1 MSTTTEALLEELKNA
16 NAAYRSGKPIM
27 SDDEYDAKIEQYRQL
42 DPDNEFL
49 NEVESEPENTFGGVK
64 VVHDE
69 RMLSMDKVYSVAKLR
84 TFFKSVDTAAR
95 ECGVPSPV
103 MYSVQP
109 KLDGI
114 SGNRSRRTGTLA
126 TRGTHGIEGEDV
138 TIAIARGVV
147 LDSLDPYGFGELVVN
162 REYFEN
168 ELAFDE
174 ELNPEGFMS
183 PRSFMAGVLGAD
195 AIKAKHVKA
204 LEAKMARMVFYKD
217 LPEVMLTA
225 EQIIQDIDALQNIRV
240 NCQYD
245 TDGLVISAVDPRIRD
260 YMGATHHHHKF
271 QVAFKQKGVTADTTV
286 IAITKQTGRTGHV
299 TPVAHFNPVLLPGA
313 LVSKAT
319 VHNYK
324 VLKERGIGI
333 GARLTIIRS
342 GEVIPK
348 IEAVITRSDALD
360 IPTHCPSCGEELIE
374 DGAFLTCIAQACP
387 AQLSARL
394 YHFFHTIGIAKG
406 FGDSAVEKLVDANIL
421 SVPRILEMTVKDFES
436 AGFGSGQ
443 AANLKEGLDTLKA
456 TPLVPWLFLG
466 ALGIHHMGKGS
477 SQTLLDNF
485 GTVAK
490 LRSASVDDIMAIS
503 GFGDKTA
510 PYIHAALQ
518 RRSSEIDSLLEVLTL
533 KEAQTQ
539 IKGTSLAGMLLVF
552 TGTMSEGRNAME
564 NLARDYGANI
574 GSSVSK
580 KTTALVTG
588 ADVGATKTA
597 KAEKMGVAVWTED
610 EFRAKLN

>member
-1 MSTTTEALLEELKNA
+1 MSTAIQMLLEELKTA
-16 NAAYRSGKPIM
+16 NAAYRAGKPLM
-27 SDDEYDAKIEQYRQL
+27 SDADYDAKVELYRQY
-42 DPDNEFL
+42 DPNNEFL
-49 NEVESEPENTFGGVK
+49 TEVEPEPENTFGGAK
-64 VVHDE
+64 VIHDE
-69 RMLSMDKVYSVAKLR
+69 RMLSMAKVYSVAKLQA
-84 TFFKSVDTAAR
+84 FFRAVDAAALQ
-95 ECGVPSPV
+95 CGVPQPV
-103 MYSVQP
+103 MYSVQA

-138 TIAIARGVV
+138 TIAIERGVV
-147 LDSLDPYGFGELVVN
+147 LDSADPYGYGELVVN

-168 ELAFDE
+168 ELALDE
-174 ELNPEGFMS
+174 ELNPDGFMS

-195 AIKAKHVKA
+195 DIKPKHVKA

-217 LPEVMLTA
+217 LPEVIKTA
-225 EQIIQDIDALQNIRV
+225 AQIITDIDALQNIRIT
-240 NCQYD
+240 CPYD
-245 TDGLVISAVDPRIRD
+245 TDGIVISAVDQRIRD
-260 YMGATHHHHKF
+260 YMGATHHHHKY
-271 QVAFKQKGVTADTTV
+271 QVAFKQKGVMADTTV
-286 IAITKQTGRTGHV
+286 TSITKQTGRTGHV

-319 VHNYK
+319 VHNYTI
-324 VLKERGIGI
+324 LKERGIGV

-348 IEAVITRSDALD
+348 IEAVITRSDSLD

-374 DGAFLTCIAQACP
+374 DGAFLTCIGQACP

-394 YHFFHTIGIAKG
+394 YHFFHTINIAKG
-406 FGDSAVEKLVDANIL
+406 FGDSAVEKLVEANIL
-421 SVPRILEMTVKDFES
+421 SVPRILEMSAKDFEN
-436 AGFGSGQ
+436 AGFGAGQ
-443 AANLKEGLDTLKA
+443 AANLKEGIDLLKA
-456 TPLVPWLFLG
+456 IPCVPWLFLG

-490 LRSASVDDIMAIS
+490 LRAASVNDIVSIT

-510 PYIHAALQ
+510 PYIHAALH
-518 RRSSEIDSLLEVLTL
+518 RRSSEIDALLEVLTL
-533 KEAQTQ
+533 KEANVQL
-539 IKGTSLAGMLLVF
+539 KGNSLDGMLLVF
-552 TGTMSEGRNAME
+552 TGTMTEGRNTME
-564 NLARDYGANI
+564 TLARDYGANI

-588 ADVGATKTA
+588 TDVGATKTA
-597 KAEKMGVAVWTED
+597 KAEKMGVAVWSEA
-610 EFRAKLN
+610 EFRKKLW

>member
-1 MSTTTEALLEELKNA
+1 MSTEMKMLLEELKNA
-16 NAAYRSGKPIM
+16 NAAYRAGKPVM
-27 SDDEYDAKIEQYRQL
+27 SDEDYDAKIEQYRQF
-42 DPDNEFL
+42 DPANEFL

-64 VVHDE
+64 VIHDE
-69 RMLSMDKVYSVAKLR
+69 RMLSMAKVYSIPKLR
-84 TFFKSVDTAAR
+84 AFFKSIDAAAQ
-95 ECGVPSPV
+95 ECGVPQPV
-103 MYSVQP
+103 MYTVQA

-138 TIAIARGVV
+138 TVAIERGVV
-147 LDSLDPYGFGELVVN
+147 LDSADPYGFGELVVN

-174 ELNPEGFMS
+174 ELNPDGFKS

-195 AIKAKHVKA
+195 AIKAKHVKT

-217 LPEVMLTA
+217 LPEVLMDA
-225 EQIIQDIDALQNIRV
+225 ERIINDIDALQDIRV
-240 NCQYD
+240 NCPYD
-245 TDGLVISAVDPRIRD
+245 TDGIVISAVDPRIRD
-260 YMGATHHHHKF
+260 YMGATHHHHRF
-271 QVAFKQKGVTADTTV
+271 QVAFKQKGVMADTTV
-286 IAITKQTGRTGHV
+286 TSITKQTGRTGHV

-313 LVSKAT
+313 LVRKAT
-319 VHNYK
+319 VHNYTI
-324 VLKERGIGI
+324 LKERGIGV

-348 IEAVITRSDALD
+348 IEAVITRSDNLD

-374 DGAFLTCIAQACP
+374 DGAFLTCIGQSCP

-394 YHFFHTIGIAKG
+394 YHFFHTINIAKG
-406 FGDSAVEKLVDANIL
+406 FGDSAVDKLVEANIL
-421 SVPRILEMTVKDFES
+421 SVPKILTMTATDFED

-443 AANLKEGLDTLKA
+443 AANLKDGIDTLKN
-456 TPLVPWLFLG
+456 TPIVPWLFLG

-485 GTVAK
+485 GTVDK
-490 LRSASVDDIMAIS
+490 LRSASVNDIMAIS

-518 RRSSEIDSLLEVLTL
+518 RRSSEIDALLEVLTL

-539 IKGTSLAGMLLVF
+539 LKGHSLDGMLLVF
-552 TGTMSEGRNAME
+552 TGTMTEGRNAME
-564 NLARDYGANI
+564 TLARDYGANI

-588 ADVGATKTA
+588 TDVGATKIG
-597 KAEKMGVAVWTED
+597 KAEKMGVAVWSEA
-610 EFRAKLN
+610 EFRAKLR